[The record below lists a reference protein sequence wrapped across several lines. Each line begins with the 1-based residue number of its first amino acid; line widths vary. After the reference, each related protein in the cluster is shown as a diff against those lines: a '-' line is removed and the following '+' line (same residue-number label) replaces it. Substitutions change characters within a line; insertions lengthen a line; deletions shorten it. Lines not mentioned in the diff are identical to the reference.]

1 MIFRDP
7 VSSGEGRGPAGW
19 RSPDAVALSRRRPA
33 TGQEE
38 VARKGPARRSSVCS
52 FSEVGSNHPVS
63 ISQAVPGPGIIRPVA
78 VPPLPPLPPG
88 TYVQPRPFSRSGAGC
103 RAAQVH
109 LTFPVSPKK
118 QNSHRP
124 LYTRME
130 QHRPRSSVVQ
140 AETGTEGGAPDRE
153 EKERWEGQREP
164 CLQSPSLCACPG
176 RQLQGLSF
184 ALSSRLEVGR
194 GSLSAPFKGGCEK
207 SLFVLRF

>member
-19 RSPDAVALSRRRPA
+19 RSPDAVALSRRRPD

-63 ISQAVPGPGIIRPVA
+63 ISQAVPGPGIIPPAA

-103 RAAQVH
+103 RAARVH

-118 QNSHRP
+118 TKQP
-124 LYTRME
+124 
-130 QHRPRSSVVQ
+130 Q
-140 AETGTEGGAPDRE
+140 AAVYPDGAAPPPELGRAGGD
-153 EKERWEGQREP
+153 GD
-164 CLQSPSLCACPG
+164 G
-176 RQLQGLSF
+176 
-184 ALSSRLEVGR
+184 GR
-194 GSLSAPFKGGCEK
+194 GAG
-207 SLFVLRF
+207 